1 MGGAKIK
8 PYSIRS
14 IFSISH
20 FHQSTLP
27 TWYRLRGVRG
37 RQPPVYMQLSDT
49 PRGSASL
56 VPATLAH
63 PNKVIGLYQGSEDQ
77 TLQYQEHILDLTFSP
92 VNPAH
97 LISPAGVQ
105 GAAAPCLH
113 TALKHSQGQ
122 RSACPCRCG
131 APQQGD
137 RDCIGDR
144 RSNPAVP
151 RSPLPTGYRLA
162 GVQGAAS
169 PCLHTS
175 LSHSPGRRSACPCRC
190 EKSKNEIGTGWGG
203 AEIKSCSIRRMFR
216 ISHFHQSTLPTRYR
230 QQGSGDANPLTA
242 SNPETFPGAAQRY
255 PLPLWR
261 TPKWR

>member
-151 RSPLPTGYRLA
+151 RSPPAHL
-162 GVQGAAS
+162 VS
-169 PCLHTS
+169 PCGGS
-175 LSHSPGRRSACPCRC
+175 GGGSPLSAC
-190 EKSKNEIGTGWGG
+190 S
-203 AEIKSCSIRRMFR
+203 S
-216 ISHFHQSTLPTRYR
+216 QTLP
-230 QQGSGDANPLTA
+230 
-242 SNPETFPGAAQRY
+242 GATLRL
-255 PLPLWR
+255 PLPLR
-261 TPKWR
+261 EIQK

>member
-216 ISHFHQSTLPTRYR
+216 ISHFHQSTLPTWYR
-230 QQGSGDANPLTA
+230 LRGFRGRQPPVCIHL
-242 SNPETFPGAAQRY
+242 
-255 PLPLWR
+255 
-261 TPKWR
+261 

>member
-1 MGGAKIK
+1 MAIGLYRGSMIK
-8 PYSIRS
+8 PCSTPIPPAHL
-14 IFSISH
+14 ISPAGVQRAAAPCLH
-20 FHQSTLP
+20 AA
-27 TWYRLRGVRG
+27 LRHSRA
-37 RQPPVYMQLSDT
+37 
-49 PRGSASL
+49 SASL

-151 RSPLPTGYRLA
+151 RSPLPTWYRLR
-162 GVQGAAS
+162 GFR
-169 PCLHTS
+169 
-175 LSHSPGRRSACPCRC
+175 GRHPPVC
-190 EKSKNEIGTGWGG
+190 I
-203 AEIKSCSIRRMFR
+203 
-216 ISHFHQSTLPTRYR
+216 HL
-230 QQGSGDANPLTA
+230 
-242 SNPETFPGAAQRY
+242 
-255 PLPLWR
+255 
-261 TPKWR
+261 

>member
-1 MGGAKIK
+1 MAIGLYRGSMIK
-8 PYSIRS
+8 PCSTPIPPAHL
-14 IFSISH
+14 ISPAGVQRAAAPCLH
-20 FHQSTLP
+20 AA
-27 TWYRLRGVRG
+27 LRHSRA
-37 RQPPVYMQLSDT
+37 
-49 PRGSASL
+49 SASL

-97 LISPAGVQ
+97 LVSP
-105 GAAAPCLH
+105 
-113 TALKHSQGQ
+113 
-122 RSACPCRCG
+122 
-131 APQQGD
+131 
-137 RDCIGDR
+137 
-144 RSNPAVP
+144 
-151 RSPLPTGYRLA
+151 A